1 MNGLSDLSG
10 LQISHFTPAR
20 NFLSLGL
27 GLLALLIL
35 ALLNVASTGVVRS
48 GGDDD
53 GSGIGGTGRM
63 LVPGGGSG
71 LGGTGLKPF
80 VGVNDV
86 GNIEILSSPSQSA
99 RSIASSLE
107 FEIEPRIPVG
117 VAPIASPVLVSDR
130 DLISRDSVAIDIS
143 EELQRSLDRNA
154 LAFTAETTLP
164 NRPITMETTL
174 PDRLIVV
181 AMTQSHGNSTELPS
195 NAYPTEDAVSKE
207 DTQTV
212 SEVTDSSNEDTANQH
227 TAELDWN
234 SLSRY
239 LLANSGGAAA
249 AAEPAQDG
257 EPTSGT
263 AAPQSDTRLQR
274 PERIQRPE
282 IPPIQ
287 RYRPIQ
293 RAAILPPRIKPLSL

>member
-1 MNGLSDLSG
+1 RVSDLSG

-27 GLLALLIL
+27 GLLALLML
-35 ALLNVASTGVVRS
+35 ALLSVASTGVVRS
-48 GGDDD
+48 GGDDA

-154 LAFTAETTLP
+154 LTFTVETTLP

-174 PDRLIVV
+174 PNRPTVLAI
-181 AMTQSHGNSTELPS
+181 TQSHGNSTELLS
-195 NAYPTEDAVSKE
+195 SAYPTEDAVMKE
-207 DTQTV
+207 GTQTI
-212 SEVTDSSNEDTANQH
+212 SEVTDSSNEDTTSQH
-227 TAELDWN
+227 TVELDWN

-239 LLANSGGAAA
+239 LLANAGGAAA
-249 AAEPAQDG
+249 ESAQDG
-257 EPTSGT
+257 DPAPGT
-263 AAPQSDTRLQR
+263 AAPQSETRLQR

>member
-1 MNGLSDLSG
+1 VSDLSG

-48 GGDDD
+48 GDEDD
-53 GSGIGGTGRM
+53 GSGIGGTGRS
-63 LVPGGGSG
+63 LLPGGGSG

-99 RSIASSLE
+99 RSIASSVD
-107 FEIEPRIPVG
+107 FDIELRIPVG
-117 VAPIASPVLVSDR
+117 VAPIASPVLVTDR
-130 DLISRDSVAIDIS
+130 DLFSRDSVAIDIS

-154 LAFTAETTLP
+154 LAFT
-164 NRPITMETTL
+164 METTL
-174 PDRLIVV
+174 PDRPIVV
-181 AMTQSHGNSTELPS
+181 AMTQPYGNNTELPS
-195 NAYPTEDAVSKE
+195 NAYPME
-207 DTQTV
+207 DTVTEEGTQTI
-212 SEVTDSSNEDTANQH
+212 SGEMNSSNEDTVNQR
-227 TAELDWN
+227 AAKLDWN
-234 SLSRY
+234 ALGRY
-239 LLANSGGAAA
+239 LLANSAGATADPAEGGG
-249 AAEPAQDG
+249 PA
-257 EPTSGT
+257 SGT
-263 AAPQSDTRLQR
+263 AAPQSDTQLQR

-287 RYRPIQ
+287 HYRPIQ
-293 RAAILPPRIKPLSL
+293 RAAILPPRIKPLSP

>member
-1 MNGLSDLSG
+1 MSDLSV
-10 LQISHFTPAR
+10 LQQSHFTPAR

-80 VGVNDV
+80 VSVNDV

-99 RSIASSLE
+99 RSIASSLD
-107 FEIEPRIPVG
+107 FEIEPRIPVS
-117 VAPIASPVLVSDR
+117 VAPIASPVLLTDR
-130 DLISRDSVAIDIS
+130 DLISRDSLAINIS

-154 LAFTAETTLP
+154 LAF
-164 NRPITMETTL
+164 IVETTL
-174 PDRLIVV
+174 PDRPIVV
-181 AMTQSHGNSTELPS
+181 AMTQSHRNSTELPS
-195 NAYPTEDAVSKE
+195 NAYPTEDAVTNQG
-207 DTQTV
+207 TQTIP
-212 SEVTDSSNEDTANQH
+212 ELADSSNEESANQH
-227 TAELDWN
+227 TAELDWI

-249 AAEPAQDG
+249 ESAQDG
-257 EPTSGT
+257 DPASGT

-274 PERIQRPE
+274 PVRIQRPE

-287 RYRPIQ
+287 RYRPIR